1 MLALAAAFLPFA
13 VSTSM
18 SPGPNNLML
27 ASSGATFGFRRTGPH
42 MLGITAGFPAMVVA
56 VGLGLGGVFTA
67 FPQLHTAVKYLG
79 AAYLLVL
86 AWRIGTARAPTGG
99 DADPAGGARSGGRPL
114 TFMQAALF
122 QWVNPK
128 AWIMA
133 VGSIATYT
141 TVGGQVT
148 AEVLVIAGVFGLV
161 SLASTATWT
170 VLGVGIARLLRGSE
184 RGLRAFNVAM
194 ALLLAASV
202 IPFIQPG

>member
-13 VSTSM
+13 FSTTM

-79 AAYLLVL
+79 AAYLLLL
-86 AWRIGTARAPTGG
+86 AWRVGTARVPAGG
-99 DADPAGGARSGGRPL
+99 EADPADDARSGRPL

-128 AWIMA
+128 AWVMA

-141 TVGGQVT
+141 TVGGQVI
-148 AEVLVIAGVFGLV
+148 AEVLVIAGVFGFV
-161 SLASTATWT
+161 SLASTTTWT
-170 VLGVGIARLLRGSE
+170 VLGVGIARLLRNSP

-202 IPFIQPG
+202 IPFLLA

>member
-13 VSTSM
+13 FSTTM

-42 MLGITAGFPAMVVA
+42 MMGITAGFPAMVVA

-67 FPQLHTAVKYLG
+67 FPQLHTVVKYLG

-86 AWRIGTARAPTGG
+86 AWRVATARAPVDGEAP
-99 DADPAGGARSGGRPL
+99 ADSARSGRPL

-141 TVGGQVT
+141 TVGGQVV

-170 VLGVGIARLLRGSE
+170 VLGVGIARLLRNSP
-184 RGLRAFNVAM
+184 RGLRAFNIAM

-202 IPFIQPG
+202 IPFIQPE

>member
-13 VSTSM
+13 LSTSM

-42 MLGITAGFPAMVVA
+42 MLGITAGFPVMVVA
-56 VGLGLGGVFTA
+56 VGLGLGGVFA
-67 FPQLHTAVKYLG
+67 AVPQLHTVVKYLG

-86 AWRIGTARAPTGG
+86 AWRIGTAPAPDG
-99 DADPAGGARSGGRPL
+99 AELPAGGVGPGRPL
-114 TFMQAALF
+114 TFTQAALF

-133 VGSIATYT
+133 LGSVSTYT
-141 TVGGQVT
+141 TVGGEVL
-148 AEVLVIAGVFGLV
+148 AEVLVIAGVFGIV
-161 SLASTATWT
+161 SLASTSTWA
-170 VLGVGIARLLRGSE
+170 LAGVGIARLLAGSA
-184 RGLRAFNVAM
+184 RGLRTFNVAM

-202 IPFIQPG
+202 IPFLQP